1 MPDTTHEDAMALAE
15 HCRAAIAAVG
25 IVHTEAHPLSMSFGM
40 GTHDGRDGADL
51 REFVAGIDPKLYAA
65 KDGGRDAIVA

>member
-1 MPDTTHEDAMALAE
+1 M
-15 HCRAAIAAVG
+15 
-25 IVHTEAHPLSMSFGM
+25 HTEAHPLSMSFGV

-51 REFVAGIDPKLYAA
+51 REFVEGIDRKLYAA